1 MMEAPHDRRWMPK
14 GEKRPRTA
22 AKTNAALG
30 LLMDT
35 LTTDFVRAGSLEELK
50 AKGRLVAHGP
60 HRPILVVHDK
70 DRIFALDN
78 RCPHMGFPLDR
89 GSVEDGTLTCH
100 WHHARF
106 DLASGCTFDL
116 WADDVPTCPV
126 EVRDGEVWVR
136 PIFGHPDPAAHW
148 CQRLDDGLAHILGL
162 VIAKAVHGQIAAGVP
177 PLDVVRQVTL
187 FGIQNRDSWGVG
199 LTILTA
205 LANLLPV
212 LPEEETY
219 LALFHG
225 ARRVAADCD
234 GEAPRRRRA
243 ALASRPDVATL
254 KRWLRRW
261 TTVRHREAAERTL
274 LTAVAA
280 GASPAALADLL
291 LTANTDR
298 AFADEGHSLDFT
310 NKAFECLDLI
320 GWEHADAVLP
330 TVLGQMV
337 AARGADESTAWRQPV
352 DLTLL
357 CAEAAAELPGLFA
370 TRPNVH
376 GWSDHAALAMALM
389 GDDPMAIMDGLTA
402 IREGAAATDLGRSLA
417 YAAALRLAHFGGA
430 NEHADWETAHHVF
443 TYANAVHQMLK
454 KIGTGRDG
462 HIDGVRGV
470 LHGAM
475 ALYLAR
481 YLNVPPARIPG
492 DSGEPLDDLPASAE
506 EIRVALL
513 DAFDRQRQVDLAA
526 RLVARHLTLGHSVQA
541 LLATLARTLLREDA
555 GFHAY
560 QVLDAGVRQFAAPD
574 LSDVRPRPDAIAA
587 RLCGRRRR
595 GYCSAYA
602 ASRNALNDIRV
613 RRSPYLLLRGT
624 PQNHCTRGGAETQPH
639 PGYIYRV
646 VRTGLVRRNSAE
658 SARHSEP
665 SGADAGRQHIITSHP
680 RI

>member
-1 MMEAPHDRRWMPK
+1 
-14 GEKRPRTA
+14 
-22 AKTNAALG
+22 
-30 LLMDT
+30 MDT
-35 LTTDFVRAGSLEELK
+35 PTTNFVRAGSLAELK
-50 AKGRLVAHGP
+50 AKGRLVVHGP

-70 DRIFALDN
+70 GRVFALDN

-116 WADDVPTCPV
+116 WADDVPTCPA
-126 EVRDGEVWVR
+126 EVRDGDVWVR
-136 PIFGHPDPAAHW
+136 PTFGHADPAAHW
-148 CQRLDDGLAHILGL
+148 RQRLDDGLAHVLGL
-162 VIAKAVHGQIAAGVP
+162 VIAKAVHGQLAAGVP
-177 PLDVVRQVTL
+177 SSDVVREVAL
-187 FGIQNRDSWGVG
+187 FGIENRDGWGVG
-199 LTILTA
+199 LPILIA
-205 LANLLPV
+205 LGNLLPA

-243 ALASRPDVATL
+243 ALASRPDLATL

-291 LTANTDR
+291 LAANTDR
-298 AFADEGHSLDFT
+298 AFADQGHSLDFT

-320 GWEHADAVLP
+320 GWEHADAILP
-330 TVLGQMV
+330 TVVGQMV
-337 AARGADESTAWRQPV
+337 AARGAEESTAWRQPV
-352 DLTLL
+352 DLIAL
-357 CAEAAAELPGLFA
+357 CAQVAAELPGLFA
-370 TRPNVH
+370 ARSNVN
-376 GWSDHAALAMALM
+376 GWSDHAALAQALL
-389 GDDPMAIMDGLTA
+389 GDDPVAIMDALKAA
-402 IREGAAATDLGRSLA
+402 IRAGAVACDLGRSLA
-417 YAAALRLAHFGGA
+417 YAAALRLARFGSA
-430 NEHADWETAHHVF
+430 NEHSDWETAHHVF

-454 KIGTGRDG
+454 QIGTADGDG
-462 HIDGVRGV
+462 HVEAVHGV

-492 DSGEPLDDLPASAE
+492 EGLEPLDDLPDNAE

-526 RLVARHLTLGHSVQA
+526 RLVARHLTLGHPVQA
-541 LLATLARTLLREDA
+541 LIATLARVLLREDA

-560 QVLDAGVRQFAAPD
+560 QVLDAGMRQFGEWGNTAEGRHILIAVARYLAAHSPTERAELQTAD
-574 LSDVRPRPDAIAA
+574 IAR
-587 RLCGRRRR
+587 RLM
-595 GYCSAYA
+595 
-602 ASRNALNDIRV
+602 
-613 RRSPYLLLRGT
+613 
-624 PQNHCTRGGAETQPH
+624 RGGELHHDTRA
-639 PGYIYRV
+639 
-646 VRTGLVRRNSAE
+646 
-658 SARHSEP
+658 
-665 SGADAGRQHIITSHP
+665 
-680 RI
+680 

>member
-1 MMEAPHDRRWMPK
+1 
-14 GEKRPRTA
+14 
-22 AKTNAALG
+22 
-30 LLMDT
+30 MDT
-35 LTTDFVRAGSLEELK
+35 PTTDFVRAGSLEELK
-50 AKGRLVAHGP
+50 AKGRLVVHGP

-70 DRIFALDN
+70 GRVFALDN

-116 WADDVPTCPV
+116 WADDVPTCPA

-136 PIFGHPDPAAHW
+136 PIFGHLDPAAHW
-148 CQRLDDGLAHILGL
+148 CQRLDDGLAHVLGL
-162 VIAKAVHGQIAAGVP
+162 VIAKAVHGQLAAGVP
-177 PLDVVRQVTL
+177 PPDIVRQIAL
-187 FGIQNRDSWGVG
+187 FGIQNRDGWGVG

-205 LANLLPV
+205 LGNLLPV

-234 GEAPRRRRA
+234 GQAPRRRRA
-243 ALASRPDVATL
+243 ALASRPDLATL
-254 KRWLRRW
+254 ERWLRRW
-261 TTVRHREAAERTL
+261 TTVRHREAAKRTL

-280 GASPAALADLL
+280 SASPAALAELL
-291 LTANTDR
+291 LAANTDR
-298 AFADEGHSLDFT
+298 AFADGGHSLDFI
-310 NKAFECLDLI
+310 NKAFECLELI
-320 GWEHADAVLP
+320 GWEHADSALPAV
-330 TVLGQMV
+330 VGQMV
-337 AARGADESTAWRQPV
+337 AARGAEESTAWRQPI
-352 DLTLL
+352 DLIAL

-370 TRPNVH
+370 TRPNSH
-376 GWSDHAALAMALM
+376 GWSDHAALAQALL
-389 GDDPMAIMDGLTA
+389 GDDPTAIMDALKAA
-402 IREGAAATDLGRSLA
+402 IRAGAAVTDLGRSFA
-417 YAAALRLAHFGGA
+417 YAAALRLARFGTA

-454 KIGTGRDG
+454 QIGTADRNA
-462 HIDGVRGV
+462 HIEAVRGV

-492 DSGEPLDDLPASAE
+492 DDGESLDNLPANAD

-541 LLATLARTLLREDA
+541 LIATLARALLREDA

-560 QVLDAGVRQFAAPD
+560 QVLDAGVRQFGEWGNTDEGRHILIAVARYLAAHSPTERAELQTAD
-574 LSDVRPRPDAIAA
+574 IAR
-587 RLCGRRRR
+587 RLM
-595 GYCSAYA
+595 
-602 ASRNALNDIRV
+602 
-613 RRSPYLLLRGT
+613 
-624 PQNHCTRGGAETQPH
+624 RGGELHQDTRA
-639 PGYIYRV
+639 
-646 VRTGLVRRNSAE
+646 
-658 SARHSEP
+658 
-665 SGADAGRQHIITSHP
+665 
-680 RI
+680 